1 MSTEEPTDGATPES
15 ARGAADQSAEGARQ
29 VRRRRTPVWVAI
41 LAVIGAVALVV
52 GVVAGGYLAFR
63 VTETTV
69 TKDETAASQSPFYA
83 APATVPPAPGSIIR
97 SQPLEYSVVGG
108 KGYRFV
114 YTSTDSAS
122 RPVAVSGRIFLP
134 ETPAPSGGR
143 KILAWAHGTV
153 GLGDQCA
160 PSRATS
166 YVELGWLEPALQ
178 RGWVVVATDY
188 AGLGMPGPSSYL
200 VGGQEARDV
209 VNSVRAARAF
219 PAADAS
225 RDWIVYGASQG
236 GHSALWTAHL
246 AASIAP
252 ELNLRAV
259 AAAVPAAEL
268 AVTMNEQWDKLVGW
282 VIGADAMVSWQAAY
296 PGRDFESALTSVGR
310 SQAPALTEKCILGSG
325 LQSLV
330 LQQVTGP
337 MFTANPLQ
345 NQAWAQTVRDETP
358 PPPPKGMPMF
368 LAQGEADTIVLAG
381 SNAVLQ
387 NRWCAQGVTMASLW
401 LPKVSHQDTSI
412 VAGSAVV
419 NWALARFAGE
429 PAPNTCALG
438 VPAPITELPVPA
450 GIVGGPTATPAVS
463 AAP

>member
-1 MSTEEPTDGATPES
+1 MSIEEPTDGPTAEP
-15 ARGAADQSAEGARQ
+15 AGRPVAA
-29 VRRRRTPVWVAI
+29 RRRIPVWVSI
-41 LAVIGAVALVV
+41 LAVIGALALLA

-63 VTETTV
+63 FTESTV
-69 TKDETAASQSPFYA
+69 AKNETAASQSPFYA
-83 APATVPPAPGSIIR
+83 PPATVPATPGTVIR

-108 KGYRFV
+108 KGYRFI
-114 YTSTDSAS
+114 YTSTDSTG

-134 ETPAPSGGR
+134 DAPAPPGGR
-143 KILAWAHGTV
+143 KVLAWAHGTV

-160 PSRATS
+160 PSRAIT
-166 YVELGWLEPALQ
+166 YEQTGWLEPALQ
-178 RGWVVVATDY
+178 RGWVAVATDY
-188 AGLGMPGPSSYL
+188 TGLGMPGPSSYL
-200 VGGQEARDV
+200 VGAQEARDV

-219 PAADAS
+219 PAAAAG

-268 AVTMNEQWDKLVGW
+268 AVTMNQQWDKLVGW
-282 VIGADAMVSWQAAY
+282 VIGADAMVSWQSAY

-310 SQAPALTEKCILGSG
+310 SQVPSLTDQCILGSG

-330 LQQVTGP
+330 LEKATGP

-345 NQAWAQTVRDETP
+345 NPAWAQTVREETP
-358 PPPPKGMPMF
+358 PPPPTGMPMF
-368 LAQGEADTIVLAG
+368 LAQGEADTVVLAG

-387 NRWCAQGVTMASLW
+387 NRWCAQGVTIASLW

-450 GIVGGPTATPAVS
+450 GTDGAPSGTS
-463 AAP
+463 AAPAASSAP